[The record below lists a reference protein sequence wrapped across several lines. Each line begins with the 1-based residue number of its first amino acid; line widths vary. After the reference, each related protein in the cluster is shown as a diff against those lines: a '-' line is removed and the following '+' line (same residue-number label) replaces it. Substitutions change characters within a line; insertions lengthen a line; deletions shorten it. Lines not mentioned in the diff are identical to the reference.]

1 MLVLIF
7 IGHAPCLGVRGGPDN
22 KYQWLSFQEVSLSIY
37 DLILHY
43 SDPALFNFNMSF
55 AMQQNTIEY
64 SVMQC
69 NAMQ

>member
-43 SDPALFNFNMSF
+43 SDPVLFNFNMSF
-55 AMQQNTIEY
+55 TIQQNTIEY

>member
-1 MLVLIF
+1 MDLITSTSGF
-7 IGHAPCLGVRGGPDN
+7 RFKRYLYP
-22 KYQWLSFQEVSLSIY
+22 FY

-55 AMQQNTIEY
+55 AILLNTIEY
-64 SVMQC
+64 SVMQF